1 MNCEQTLQF
10 EDFGIL
16 CREHLSML
24 GFFTLL
30 LKAADTNPVYHDEE
44 YEGKEEDQIP
54 KARSRRQ
61 KWYIY
66 TISVYI

>member
-30 LKAADTNPVYHDEE
+30 LKAADTNPVCHDEE
-44 YEGKEEDQIP
+44 YDGKEED
-54 KARSRRQ
+54 
-61 KWYIY
+61 
-66 TISVYI
+66 